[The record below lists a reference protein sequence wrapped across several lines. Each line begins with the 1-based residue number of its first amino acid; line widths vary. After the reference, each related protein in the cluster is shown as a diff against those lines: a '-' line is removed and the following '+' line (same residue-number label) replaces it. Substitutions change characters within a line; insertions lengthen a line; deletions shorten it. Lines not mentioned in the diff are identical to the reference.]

1 MRNIQWFHLELPPQ
15 AWIYINETL
24 WLISLSED
32 WSNRIT
38 LSDKNLWATSN
49 DISSSDSY
57 WGYYNRW
64 WINPN
69 NNDDKDAL
77 AWDSGVFPPSVPSW
91 FNIPSKTTL
100 ETLIAILDNLWT
112 GNDAPALLHTPSAW
126 CYYQRW
132 WYFESG
138 TTHFRCRDKTSD
150 AYYNLWLVRNSVTW
164 NKFNVTT
171 IAQRAMPIRLFKD
184 VAVIPKWQW
193 WVKTK

>member
-32 WSNRIT
+32 WNNRIT

-69 NNDDKDAL
+69 NDNDKDAL
-77 AWDSGVFPPSVPSW
+77 AWDNEVYPSSVPSW

-100 ETLIAILDNLWT
+100 EALVVILDNLWT
-112 GNDAPALLHTPSAW
+112 GNDAPTLLHTPSAW

-132 WYFESG
+132 WYYQNG
-138 TTHFRCRDKTSD
+138 TTNLRCRDKTSD
-150 AYYNLWLVRNSVTW
+150 AYYHLKLERNSVTW
-164 NKFNVTT
+164 NKFKVGTV
-171 IAQRAMPIRLFKD
+171 AQRAMPIRLFKD